1 MHSFRELATVCDII
15 TAEIEHIDVSALE
28 GLEQRGFNVQP
39 HSSTFRVIQ
48 VCVYFRNFKSSLHPA
63 CHLTSTPQ
71 NKFRQKQ
78 FMELQEVPVA
88 PFCEVV
94 SVEDCLAAGRRF
106 GYPFVLKNALLAYD
120 GRGNVVVRS
129 AEVIEE
135 CFTRLGGEGLY
146 AEQFVPFAKELAV
159 MVVRTRPEGGTEDDM
174 MCFPLVETLQRDGIC
189 DTVVCPAQ
197 VPESVRES
205 ALAVARQ
212 AVGCLRGQGVFG
224 VELFML
230 PDGQILY
237 NEIAPR

>member
-1 MHSFRELATVCDII
+1 
-15 TAEIEHIDVSALE
+15 
-28 GLEQRGFNVQP
+28 
-39 HSSTFRVIQ
+39 
-48 VCVYFRNFKSSLHPA
+48 
-63 CHLTSTPQ
+63 
-71 NKFRQKQ
+71 
-78 FMELQEVPVA
+78 MELQEVPVA

-237 NEIAPR
+237 NEIAPRPHNSGHYTIESCEMDQFEMHLRAVASLPCPPPALRVPHALMVNIIGQ